1 MAFPE
6 LACVGRPRERPRS
19 MPTTPY
25 YNDPEY
31 WRERAE
37 EARVLAEL
45 MMDKTAKE
53 AMLRVA
59 EDCDARLIDETKG
72 S

>member
-1 MAFPE
+1 
-6 LACVGRPRERPRS
+6 

-59 EDCDARLIDETKG
+59 EDCDAFAVRAAMRSIDELFVRRLIDETKG